1 MRFEPTID
9 GNLRRNFEILL
20 ALCAATLAITKVKPL
35 IYLDIQDRQMPK
47 VLVPCPG
54 GHGIAFVYP
63 SIPCLGSRVFKFRRA
78 FSKAGGN
85 REPAF
90 EVRHEKEHEPRNG
103 EAAVEVRNNA
113 Y

>member
-63 SIPCLGSRVFKFRRA
+63 SIPCLEAVSLSLGGLLARQAETGNQHLKFDMKKNMSRVMAKR
-78 FSKAGGN
+78 
-85 REPAF
+85 P
-90 EVRHEKEHEPRNG
+90 
-103 EAAVEVRNNA
+103 VEVRNNA